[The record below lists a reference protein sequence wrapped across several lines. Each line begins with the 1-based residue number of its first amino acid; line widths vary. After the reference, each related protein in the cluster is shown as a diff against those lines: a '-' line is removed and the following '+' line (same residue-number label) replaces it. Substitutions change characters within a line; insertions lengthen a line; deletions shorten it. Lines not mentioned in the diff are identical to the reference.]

1 MSAVVGEPKQRR
13 RKKLS
18 GGDLPP
24 LVIGC
29 DPSSRKLAFYITQVH
44 KDEGTPL
51 VFTLRGEKDIY
62 TAHSAAAA
70 MEVCDKALSVAEQY
84 ITPGMRSYL
93 FIEEPVVA
101 KGGVRSSLVQAYI
114 NGTVQGCF
122 VRAGFTVD
130 IIHVSTW
137 KSSLGIPVTG
147 GKPQVLASMEKL
159 YPLDVAI
166 CDGDGDLLDA
176 AALARFGCQALQ

>member
-1 MSAVVGEPKQRR
+1 MGATSPKQRR
-13 RKKLS
+13 RKKLT

-29 DPSSRKLAFYITQVH
+29 DPSSRKLAFYITQVN
-44 KDEGTPL
+44 KPEGIPL
-51 VFTLRGEKDIY
+51 SIILRAEKDIY
-62 TAHSAAAA
+62 TPLSAALA
-70 MEVCDKALSVAEQY
+70 MEACDKALSMAEQY
-84 ITPGMRSYL
+84 TTPGMRSYL

-122 VRAGFTVD
+122 VKAGFVVD

-137 KSSLGIPVTG
+137 KSSLGIPTTG
-147 GKPQVLASMEKL
+147 GKPQVLASMEAL
-159 YPLDVAI
+159 YPQDVVV
-166 CDGDGDLLDA
+166 CDGDGDVLDA
-176 AALARFGCQALQ
+176 AALARFGCQALR